1 MANLPEPGQVLYG
14 FTAVSRAAIKS
25 ISASALELY
34 HSFSGARVL
43 CIQNDDRERCF
54 SIIYRTP
61 QLDETDACHMAEHLV
76 LSSCRK
82 YRSRDVFFDMDS
94 KSYSTFM
101 NGITDTSYTCYPV
114 CSLSEN
120 QLIRLMDVILCCME
134 EPDALTEPHFFEREV
149 LRFELERPDGPLAM
163 AGTVF
168 GEDWAHLTDLEENAD
183 SHTARTLYP
192 GSLAANLPGRAHL
205 HYEDISRERVMEV
218 IRSFYRYSN
227 CLIVLYGDMD
237 YAAALRFLDRE
248 HLSKALPY
256 RKEELIS
263 LFREPVIPG
272 FRESEEESPAYEG
285 GRISQASVIDYG
297 IDLSH
302 CSNEE
307 LILWD
312 LFAELLDNSTSP
324 LHRIAREE
332 GLNHVIQV
340 YLDTLLIHPVLK
352 FRLFNGDRTLKGPF
366 LSAVRR
372 ALSEI
377 QSFGVPKELYRAS
390 VRENR
395 MTDSLA
401 REGVHLGC
409 HAAEEIGRYWSLT
422 GRTDYFPLYE
432 RAFETFAGDKTQEAV
447 RRMAGEALS
456 AAASALTVTV
466 PVPGLAERLEA
477 QKDNFLKRKK
487 ASLSEAEAAALFK
500 AHQGFL
506 AWNERE
512 ESCRSFLIS
521 PGELPAPRRPEPFF
535 VKKREGITGYF
546 SPVPGS
552 RAGSFQIYFDLGFLS
567 REELPLLALY
577 QLLLTE
583 LDTPSLTSSE
593 QKLKEQ
599 ELLHDCTFDEAF
611 PEPEAGENSHPALAV
626 SWYGFPE
633 EFSQGLELLL
643 EIMEHADY
651 GDTAAIIRA
660 LEKYLPDYDLS
671 QGENAASLSYA
682 LAESAIRMDAR
693 FRAAANSQEV
703 YYFLKDVLRRL
714 KEGPGSEE
722 AGKELAE
729 RLQSIARAVVTKS
742 RMNVLA
748 AASGE
753 ALPAVEQAAFSRL
766 GKLQESPKERR
777 RPGRQK
783 SPRPDG
789 PEYFQT
795 GRQGGLPPNRPSGSP
810 ADAYA
815 DSRPGRPD
823 AVGRTDAL
831 LFPAPMRAAVSLD
844 ASSQEIRL
852 MGDFSRREDFKGRYL
867 PFLMA
872 LSDRY
877 LKPALRYQ
885 GGAYDCG
892 ADFSLPNGYFSLW
905 CTADPGLRDTVR
917 VFQDAGNALR
927 RLDIG
932 KEELDGYILSAYAQ
946 AQPLSGPLNA
956 RMRLMRR
963 ELSGIQAERIH
974 RLLTD
979 IPHASPDCK
988 EEAAA
993 MIQELIDCGS
1003 LAAAGSRR
1011 AVSEAA
1017 NLFEQTYHL
1026 HS

>member
-14 FTAVSRAAIKS
+14 FTAVSKAAIKS
-25 ISASALELY
+25 ISASTLELY

-94 KSYSTFM
+94 KSFSTFM

-149 LRFELERPDGPLAM
+149 LRFELERPDGPLTM

-248 HLSKALPY
+248 HLSKALPS
-256 RKEELIS
+256 RTEELIP

-302 CSNEE
+302 CLRED
-307 LILWD
+307 LILWE

-377 QSFGVPKELYRAS
+377 QNFGVPEELYLAS

-432 RAFETFAGDKTQEAV
+432 RAFEVFAGDKTQEAV

-466 PVPGLAERLEA
+466 PVPGLAERLEE
-477 QKDNFLKRKK
+477 QKDGFLKRKK
-487 ASLSEAEAAALFK
+487 ASLSEAEAADLVQ
-500 AHQGFL
+500 AHQRFC
-506 AWNERE
+506 AWNEKE
-512 ESCRSFLIS
+512 KSCRSFLIS

-567 REELPLLALY
+567 KEELPLLALY

-611 PEPEAGENSHPALAV
+611 PGPEAGENSHPALAV

-643 EIMEHADY
+643 EIMAHADY
-651 GDTAAIIRA
+651 GDTAAIIRT

-682 LAESAIRMDAR
+682 LAESAIRTDAR

-714 KEGPGSEE
+714 KDEPGAEE
-722 AGKELAE
+722 AGEELAE
-729 RLQSIARAVVTKS
+729 GLQNISRAVVTKS
-742 RMNVLA
+742 RMNFLA
-748 AASGE
+748 AASNE
-753 ALPAVEQAAFSRL
+753 ALPAVEQAAFDRL
-766 GKLQESPKERR
+766 GRLPEAPKGHHRAGRLSSPQSGGGR
-777 RPGRQK
+777 GRQTDV
-783 SPRPDG
+783 PEG
-789 PEYFQT
+789 PQT
-795 GRQGGLPPNRPSGSP
+795 GSP
-810 ADAYA
+810 YA
-815 DSRPGRPD
+815 LEPE
-823 AVGRTDAL
+823 DAL
-831 LFPAPMRAAVSLD
+831 LSPVPMRAAVSLD

-852 MGDFSRREDFKGRYL
+852 MGDFAGREDFKGRYL

-946 AQPLSGPLNA
+946 AQPLSGPLNT

-963 ELSGIQAERIH
+963 ELSGIQTEQIH
-974 RLLTD
+974 RLLAD
-979 IPHASPDCK
+979 IPNASPDCK

-1011 AVSEAA
+1011 AVSRAA
-1017 NLFEQTYHL
+1017 ELFEQTYHL